1 MKSSPSSSEEYLADV
16 SCVSEVM
23 TIICRQSV
31 SSLVPTSHPPQMGL
45 TEGCEPFLQLHGELC
60 GLLDVFVKRLQGLGP
75 ALDVERTHFQ
85 KSGVQ
90 ALCALQLA
98 IAKARSLL
106 NYCAD
111 SSKLYLVDFIS
122 LFPQSLWISELFT

>member
-1 MKSSPSSSEEYLADV
+1 M
-16 SCVSEVM
+16 
-23 TIICRQSV
+23 
-31 SSLVPTSHPPQMGL
+31 
-45 TEGCEPFLQLHGELC
+45 QLHGELC

-111 SSKLYLVDFIS
+111 SSKLYLVDFIP
-122 LFPQSLWISELFT
+122 LFPSLYGSLSCSHDDPIRHQ